1 MGTLRVMLSG
11 AALLASGASAQEYDV
26 VIAGGSTAAFA
37 AAVASAESG
46 GRTLLV
52 EPTDWVGGQ
61 LTSSGVP
68 AVDEAW
74 HKHLDPK
81 TGAVLL
87 DVAKIA
93 RDRANMTPN
102 FRAMLDATG
111 NPGGGWVSNYCFEPK
126 DFLAHHLLP
135 MEAKLD
141 GKLTVIREAVPTRV
155 EVKDG
160 KIRSIRFVR
169 RIPRP
174 GLAAGGY
181 DVLPSVDLADWYA
194 EAPSARF
201 DKQVLVITA
210 KGDDPTRTIFI
221 DATEWGEVLALA
233 GAPYLQGV
241 EATDGGLQSLDRL
254 GQATVFDFVERIEPT
269 AVAEPDGPA
278 GISGLG
284 FGSYRSKPDA
294 WARIWTY
301 RRLKGHGSEPHV
313 GEKSLQNWGYS
324 ARDGE
329 GGNDYPFG
337 YLFKSKADTAA
348 ERDRWRGGV
357 DLGVMAAAE
366 ARALAWHHWFK
377 QHPPAG
383 ITPGQ
388 VILDRGALGTGH
400 GLSKLP
406 YIRDTRRSIG
416 LDKFIIKYEDISGP
430 AARRVGTTFAD
441 RVALGAYPA
450 DIHPVTTAEFP
461 AYVHAGAETLPYYVP
476 FRALTNDA
484 LGNLLVAGKTMAQA
498 FMVNSATRLHPIE
511 WSSGTAAGVAA
522 ADMAAHRRDS
532 RAELA
537 EIAHL
542 QGLVKVR
549 TPIDWTIDGQI
560 VPVSGR

>member
-1 MGTLRVMLSG
+1 MKTLRNVSTLL
-11 AALLASGASAQEYDV
+11 ALLATAAPAQDYDV

-37 AAVASAESG
+37 AAVASAGSG
-46 GRTLLV
+46 AKTLLV

-87 DVAKIA
+87 DVAKLA

-102 FRAMLDATG
+102 FRQMLDATG
-111 NPGGGWVSNYCFEPK
+111 NPGGGWVSNYCFEPR
-126 DFLAHHLLP
+126 DFLAKHLLP
-135 MEAKLD
+135 LEAKLA
-141 GKLTVIREAVPTRV
+141 GKLTVIREAVPKRV
-155 EVKDG
+155 EVAAG
-160 KIRSIRFVR
+160 KVRSITFVKR
-169 RIPRP
+169 TPRP
-174 GLAAGGY
+174 GLASGGY
-181 DVLPSVDLADWYA
+181 DVLPSADLPDWYA
-194 EAPSARF
+194 EKPSARF
-201 DKQVLVITA
+201 DKQVIVI
-210 KGDDPTRTIFI
+210 KSKNDDPSQTIFL
-221 DATEWGEVLALA
+221 DATEWGEILALA
-233 GAPYLQGV
+233 DAPYLQGV
-241 EATDGGLQSLDRL
+241 EATDGGLDSLDTL
-254 GQATVFDFVERIEPT
+254 GQATVFGFVERIEPT
-269 AVAEPDGPA
+269 PVTEPDGPKD
-278 GISGLG
+278 IPGLG
-284 FGSYRSKPDA
+284 LGAYRSKPDA

-301 RRLKGHGSEPHV
+301 RRLRGAGDGPHV
-313 GEKSLQNWGYS
+313 GELSLQNWGYS

-337 YLFKSKADTAA
+337 YLFRPKAAAAA
-348 ERDRWRGGV
+348 ERADWRGGL
-357 DLGVMAAAE
+357 DLAVMAAAE

-383 ITPGQ
+383 IAPGQ
-388 VILDRGALGTGH
+388 VILDRQAFGTGH

-416 LDKFIIKYEDISGP
+416 LDKFIIKYADISGP
-430 AARRVGTTFAD
+430 ASRRTGTAFAD

-461 AYVHAGAETLPYYVP
+461 AYVHGGAETLPFYIP

-484 LGNLLVAGKTMAQA
+484 LGNLLVAGKTMAQG

-537 EIAHL
+537 AVAEL
-542 QGLVKVR
+542 QALVKLR
-549 TPIDWTIDGQI
+549 TPIDWTFGGPPG
-560 VPVSGR
+560 PVSGR